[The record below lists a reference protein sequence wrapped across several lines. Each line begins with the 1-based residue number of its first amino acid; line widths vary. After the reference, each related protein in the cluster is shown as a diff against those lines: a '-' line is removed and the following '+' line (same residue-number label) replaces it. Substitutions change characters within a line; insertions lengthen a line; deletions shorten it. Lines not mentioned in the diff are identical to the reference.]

1 LAATV
6 QRGQEPEEGEHM
18 AKLPRYTLSHDDK
31 KDRWILVNSE
41 NNRTKAAFDTKAE
54 ATKRGVLEGALGRA
68 GGSVKI
74 RKLNGRVQEERTFP
88 GSKDPRSSKG

>member
-1 LAATV
+1 
-6 QRGQEPEEGEHM
+6 M

-31 KDRWILVNSE
+31 KDRWVLVNDE
-41 NNRTKAAFDTKAE
+41 TNRTKAAFGTKAD

-74 RKLNGRVQEERTFP
+74 QKQNGRLQEERTFP
-88 GSKDPRSSKG
+88 GSKDPRASRG

>member
-1 LAATV
+1 
-6 QRGQEPEEGEHM
+6 M

-31 KDRWILVNSE
+31 KERWILVNSE
-41 NNRTKAAFDTKAE
+41 TNRTKAAFDTKAE
-54 ATKRGVLEGALGRA
+54 ATKGGVLEGALGRA

>member
-1 LAATV
+1 
-6 QRGQEPEEGEHM
+6 M

-31 KDRWILVNSE
+31 KDRWVLVNNE
-41 NNRTKAAFDTKAE
+41 TNRTKAAFDTKAE
-54 ATKRGVLEGALGRA
+54 ATKRGALEGALGRA

-88 GSKDPRSSKG
+88 GSKDPRSSSG